1 VRDERSVG
9 VRGHHLGGWG
19 DGDDDGG
26 VGTCE
31 LGFLGERG
39 SEGGRGSR
47 RGSRAGGRDRG
58 ARLMDGIDG

>member
-1 VRDERSVG
+1 LD
-9 VRGHHLGGWG
+9 GWG
-19 DGDDDGG
+19 DGDDGGG

-47 RGSRAGGRDRG
+47 RGIGAGGRDWGPGLVGGIGERG
-58 ARLMDGIDG
+58 